1 MCAMTSQRRV
11 RMSSRTPAPCWGVAP
26 PPLTPLDEADLTPM
40 ARSFYADN
48 RRVSNARIKTELGVA
63 LRFPDYRAGLAG
75 LLAEEA
81 DAS

>member
-1 MCAMTSQRRV
+1 MRATTSRHRAADVVAHACALL
-11 RMSSRTPAPCWGVAP
+11 GVPP
-26 PPLTPLDEADLTPM
+26 PPLTALDAADLTPM

-63 LRFPDYRAGLAG
+63 LRFPNYRAGLAG